1 MSKRKRNECGYT
13 LVELL
18 LVLAILGI
26 LMNIVASSLA
36 GITGGATSKAAATE
50 LQIVQSAFDTLM
62 VEVGAITVS
71 ENLTS
76 GGVTVSPS
84 TVIACYGQGGVVINV
99 PTSDYYLRLRMSSN
113 GKYTWDS
120 EGLVSQASY

>member
-1 MSKRKRNECGYT
+1 MLKGKRNEWGYT

-18 LVLAILGI
+18 LVLAIVGI
-26 LMNIVASSLA
+26 LMNVVVSSLT
-36 GITGGATSKAAATE
+36 GITGGARSKAAATE

-71 ENLTS
+71 ENFTS
-76 GGVTVSPS
+76 GGVTVGPS
-84 TVIACYGQGGVVINV
+84 TVITCYGQGGVVLNV
-99 PTSDYYLRLRMSSN
+99 PTSDYYLRVQMPSN

-120 EGLVSQASY
+120 EGSVSQASY